1 MKRSYPDS
9 AAFLA
14 DLNERAAHVAEAI
27 KEIDIRGMTRPKRDP
42 IERAFLEAHGLPT
55 YFVESDGPP
64 QRRRGTGD

>member
-1 MKRSYPDS
+1 MKRSYSDR

-14 DLNERAAHVAEAI
+14 DLNERAARVAEAI
-27 KEIDIRGMTRPKRDP
+27 KEIDIRGMTRPERDP

-64 QRRRGTGD
+64 QRRRDTSD

>member
-1 MKRSYPDS
+1 MKRSYPDR

-14 DLNERAAHVAEAI
+14 DLNERAARVAETI
-27 KEIDIRGMTRPKRDP
+27 KRIDTRGMTRPKRDP

-64 QRRRGTGD
+64 LRRRDSGR